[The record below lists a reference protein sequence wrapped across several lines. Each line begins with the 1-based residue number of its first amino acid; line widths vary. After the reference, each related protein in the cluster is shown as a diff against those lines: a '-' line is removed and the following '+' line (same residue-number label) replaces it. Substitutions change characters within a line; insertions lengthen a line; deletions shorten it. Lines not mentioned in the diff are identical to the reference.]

1 LLRQQLLDDGWAW
14 VVVCRRWPRHRTKPA
29 ARKPRATKPM
39 QTAAKPAATCT
50 RRQAPAR
57 GKVQPAANGADDKA
71 RMRLAAQVVQ
81 LREEKRLSWL
91 KIGAKLKL
99 APEAESPKAAASR
112 VRTLY
117 RLVKGQDADTGPL
130 PK

>member
-1 LLRQQLLDDGWAW
+1 
-14 VVVCRRWPRHRTKPA
+14 
-29 ARKPRATKPM
+29 
-39 QTAAKPAATCT
+39 
-50 RRQAPAR
+50 
-57 GKVQPAANGADDKA
+57 
-71 RMRLAAQVVQ
+71 VQ

-112 VRTLY
+112 ARPLH